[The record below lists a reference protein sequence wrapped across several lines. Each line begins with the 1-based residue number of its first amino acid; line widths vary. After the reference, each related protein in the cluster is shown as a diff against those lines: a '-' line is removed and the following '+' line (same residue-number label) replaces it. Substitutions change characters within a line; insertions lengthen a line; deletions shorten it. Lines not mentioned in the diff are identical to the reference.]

1 MKLNIVLII
10 AGSILIYFL
19 MSSENKDD
27 ISVIQKIGHMIH
39 QYEHNQKIKEQKIK
53 EQERKNQEL
62 IKKFDCTINNNQLV
76 HENAGIIE
84 CPKE

>member
-19 MSSENKDD
+19 ISSEENKDD

-39 QYEHNQKIKEQKIK
+39 QYEHNQKIKEEKRTIK
-53 EQERKNQEL
+53 EFL
-62 IKKFDCTINNNQLV
+62 IEFDCTINNNQLV
-76 HENAGIIE
+76 HENAGIME

>member
-10 AGSILIYFL
+10 AVSILIYFL
-19 MSSENKDD
+19 MLSSENKDD
-27 ISVIQKIGHMIH
+27 ISVIQKIGNMIQ
-39 QYEHNQKIKEQKIK
+39 QYEHNQRLN
-53 EQERKNQEL
+53 EQERAFQEL
-62 IKKFDCTINNNQLV
+62 LKKFDCTINNNQLV